1 MVVVCDVTN
10 GNGCVTD
17 ASTGG
22 RGSGIAAVQGAA
34 ERLVNN
40 GDCIIIMAVDL
51 TTDPIEPKMI
61 LVEAKNNY
69 VERLEGVRHVQQ
81 IH

>member
-1 MVVVCDVTN
+1 MRTLLKSKFHSAF
-10 GNGCVTD
+10 G
-17 ASTGG
+17 TGANPDYT
-22 RGSGIAAVQGAA
+22 GSSCRAGLAARIL
-34 ERLVNN
+34 EN
-40 GDCIIIMAVDL
+40 GDRIIIMAVDL